1 MYVVT
6 NVCKKKMVL
15 KLFKCFFSCKPILRF
30 VSMRLASAYTNALSC
45 KKSKKATQF
54 RFFSEV
60 DSKDWVQKKCGLA
73 FLYLLIESPVI
84 I

>member
-1 MYVVT
+1 MFA
-6 NVCKKKMVL
+6 KRKMVL
-15 KLFKCFFSCKPILRF
+15 KLFKCFFLVSLSNALF
-30 VSMRLASAYTNALSC
+30 SMRLASAYTYALSC

-73 FLYLLIESPVI
+73 FLYLLIESPVMI
-84 I
+84 

>member
-1 MYVVT
+1 
-6 NVCKKKMVL
+6 
-15 KLFKCFFSCKPILRF
+15 
-30 VSMRLASAYTNALSC
+30 MRLASAYTNALSC

-60 DSKDWVQKKCGLA
+60 DSKDWVQKKCRLA

>member
-1 MYVVT
+1 
-6 NVCKKKMVL
+6 
-15 KLFKCFFSCKPILRF
+15 
-30 VSMRLASAYTNALSC
+30 MRLASAHTNALSC

-54 RFFSEV
+54 RFFNEV

>member
-1 MYVVT
+1 MFVKKRWFSNFL
-6 NVCKKKMVL
+6 NV
-15 KLFKCFFSCKPILRF
+15 FFSCKPILRF

>member
-1 MYVVT
+1 MFA
-6 NVCKKKMVL
+6 KKKMVL
-15 KLFKCFFSCKPILRF
+15 KLFKCFFLVSLSNALF
-30 VSMRLASAYTNALSC
+30 SMRLASAYTNALSC
-45 KKSKKATQF
+45 NYKKSKKATQF

-60 DSKDWVQKKCGLA
+60 DLKDWVQKKCGLA